1 MGLFVNFEI
10 NIGFLKEFQEM
21 CEDCDDRV
29 VSLVFL
35 FLMVVFKDI
44 LFGLVNF
51 IFFCD
56 LIMEVFVLM

>member
-1 MGLFVNFEI
+1 
-10 NIGFLKEFQEM
+10 M